1 MGHCSR
7 RKILPGDLKEKR
19 IMKAFQLIPA
29 IAEYEDFSTYAKEA
43 QLGGNDLIL
52 TNEYI

>member
-1 MGHCSR
+1 
-7 RKILPGDLKEKR
+7 
-19 IMKAFQLIPA
+19 MKAFQLIPA

-52 TNEYI
+52 TNEYIYLSLIHI